1 MLLTVSA
8 TSQFEIFRSSRPA
21 VLCNFIE
28 ITLWHGC
35 SPVNLLHIFRTLFP
49 ENTSGRLLLNI
60 FCEILLTKLNVAEY
74 QLFYTV
80 TTRFS
85 VKVFS
90 NRIVHLLLTN
100 SCILEY
106 QLLLLHKVF
115 LTLTVTP

>member
-8 TSQFEIFRSSRPA
+8 TTQFEIFRSSRPA

-28 ITLWHGC
+28 ITLWHGY
-35 SPVNLLHIFRTLFP
+35 SPLNLLHIFKTLFP
-49 ENTSGRLLLNI
+49 KNTSGRLLLNI
-60 FCEILLTKLNVAEY
+60 FCEILLTKLNIAE
-74 QLFYTV
+74 FYTA

-90 NRIVHLLLTN
+90 NRIVQLLLTN

-106 QLLLLHKVF
+106 QLLLLYKVF